1 VNIITFRFELG
12 ISLADFCFWKPVSQ
26 RLARVAAVVTTICL
40 VLLSAISAQSQC
52 DWPKKIAFAIQRRY
66 QTNENA
72 CKALVAPPDELNR
85 AHALIE
91 NEYLSQF
98 QFVTDPRLD
107 EWLQQHSQQMLS
119 QLNSGSMQQTVRVA
133 AIPVPNAFATG
144 QNVTFHA
151 GLVQWYLAPQ
161 NVLTELG
168 YSQQQIDEFLAQY
181 GSLNPGENGLIGILA
196 HETSHNILGHADV
209 RPLVLAC
216 DDFINAGIREVHNF
230 EQMISTGHPASRFGA
245 FFRSAG
251 FLASE
256 TMFGAQ
262 RQQEM
267 ESEADELGAWL
278 AYRDTGDPAEM
289 SKSLQWLAMYPGA
302 ADAGGFSEALCS
314 DHPQLLNRVNN
325 TAALASSVQ
334 GGPSQH
340 LLQSPVTPT
349 KQRYQQFQKWY
360 PERIEQIQRIAAGN
374 LTSSEAGLTR
384 AVEIE
389 VKPKAATAT
398 LDGQAIS
405 SGKSKLQLKL
415 GPHLLSA
422 TAGNRQREYRFVV
435 LNEGPDK
442 FKLEIK

>member
-1 VNIITFRFELG
+1 MR
-12 ISLADFCFWKPVSQ
+12 
-26 RLARVAAVVTTICL
+26 TILIPTCL
-40 VLLSAISAQSQC
+40 VVLAASSAQSQC
-52 DWPKKIAFAIQRRY
+52 DWSKKIAFAIQRRY

-72 CKALVAPPDELNR
+72 CKALLAPPDELNR

-91 NEYLSQF
+91 NEYLSQY
-98 QFVTDPRLD
+98 QFVTDSRLD

-119 QLNSGSMQQTVRVA
+119 QLNVGSMQQTVRVA
-133 AIPVPNAFATG
+133 AISVPNAFATG

-161 NVLTELG
+161 NVLVDLG
-168 YSQQQIDEFLAQY
+168 YSQQEVSDFLAQY
-181 GSLNPGENGLIGILA
+181 GSLNPGPNGLVAILA
-196 HETSHNILGHADV
+196 HESSHNILGHPDV

-216 DDFINAGIREVHNF
+216 DDFTNAGIREVHNF
-230 EQMISTGHPASRFGA
+230 EQVTSTGHPGSRFGA
-245 FFRSAG
+245 FFRSAS
-251 FLASE
+251 FLAGE

-278 AYRDTGDPAEM
+278 AYRDTGDPAAM
-289 SKSLQWLAMYPGA
+289 SKSLQWLAMFPGM
-302 ADAGGFSEALCS
+302 AGTGSASEVLCS
-314 DHPQLLNRVNN
+314 SHPQLLSRVNT
-325 TAALASSVQ
+325 TAALAYSVES
-334 GGPSQH
+334 GPPRR
-340 LLQSPVTPT
+340 LLQSRADPT
-349 KQRYQQFQKWY
+349 KQRYQQFQNWY

-389 VKPKAATAT
+389 VKPKSATAT

-405 SGKSKLQLKL
+405 GGKSKLQLRL
-415 GPHLLSA
+415 GPHLLAASV
-422 TAGNRQREYRFVV
+422 GERRQEYRFVV
-435 LNEGPDK
+435 LDEGPDK